1 MPALPLRDFEVDSS
15 RAFVADELLY
25 RRILPSE
32 ELEDGE
38 IDPTRFNS
46 LSFKKELDG
55 APSVLRSQFASP
67 EDALHPDCAGNKN
80 VSQQRVYSIRV
91 DELPEIIK
99 SQDGKQ
105 YSVYP
110 VHRPLPTC
118 GAHSVIGSCM
128 GGDLTKTYAVPSQTA
143 RNDLRVK
150 LAAKMRPSLV
160 KTPNI
165 QDVASASIP
174 ATDS

>member
-1 MPALPLRDFEVDSS
+1 VPVLPLRDSDVDST
-15 RAFVADELLY
+15 RAFAADELLY
-25 RRILPSE
+25 RRVLPSE
-32 ELEDGE
+32 ELADGE

-55 APSVLRSQFASP
+55 APSVLRSQFAIP
-67 EDALHPDCAGNKN
+67 EDALHSDCAGDKN
-80 VSQQRVYSIRV
+80 VSQQKVYSIRV
-91 DELPEIIK
+91 DELPGQIK
-99 SQDGKQ
+99 AQDGKA

-128 GGDLTKTYAVPSQTA
+128 AEDLTKTYAVPSQTA

-150 LAAKMRPSLV
+150 LAAKMRPVDLA
-160 KTPNI
+160 KNPAI
-165 QDVASASIP
+165 QD
-174 ATDS
+174 ATST

>member
-1 MPALPLRDFEVDSS
+1 VPALPLRDFEVDST
-15 RAFVADELLY
+15 RAFAADELLY
-25 RRILPSE
+25 RRVLPSE
-32 ELEDGE
+32 ELEEGE

-67 EDALHPDCAGNKN
+67 QDALHPDCAGPKD

-91 DELPEIIK
+91 DELPGVIK
-99 SQDGKQ
+99 SRDGKE
-105 YSVYP
+105 YNVYP
-110 VHRPLPTC
+110 LHRPLPTC

-128 GGDLTKTYAVPSQTA
+128 AGDLTKTYAVPSQTA

-150 LAAKMRPSLV
+150 LAAGMKRLSLV
-160 KTPNI
+160 KNPNP
-165 QDVASASIP
+165 QDVTS
-174 ATDS
+174 T